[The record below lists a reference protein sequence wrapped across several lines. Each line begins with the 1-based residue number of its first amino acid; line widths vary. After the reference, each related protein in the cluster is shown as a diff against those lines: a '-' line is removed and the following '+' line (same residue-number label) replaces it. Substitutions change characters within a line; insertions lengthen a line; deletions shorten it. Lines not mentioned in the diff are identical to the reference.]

1 MTHRSK
7 PILAGA
13 SALVV
18 ILLLPG
24 LAGAAK
30 QQTGDIKEWYEQVP
44 VQQKLGLT
52 EDQVA
57 RLAEVEES
65 FMPRLRKLNVEK
77 RTAYKSLM
85 TALDAG
91 DIPQDTF
98 EANQARLEAAYGSH
112 AALTAERWRA
122 LRSVLTEKQW
132 RGLPAAA
139 PKALALGH
147 FSVAKRG
154 GVYMGPN
161 RPQTAPDPK

>member
-1 MTHRSK
+1 
-7 PILAGA
+7 
-13 SALVV
+13 
-18 ILLLPG
+18 
-24 LAGAAK
+24 
-30 QQTGDIKEWYEQVP
+30 
-44 VQQKLGLT
+44 
-52 EDQVA
+52 
-57 RLAEVEES
+57 
-65 FMPRLRKLNVEK
+65 LNVEK

-91 DIPQDTF
+91 NIPQDTF

-132 RGLPAAA
+132 RGLPEAA

-154 GVYMGPN
+154 GIYMGPN

>member
-1 MTHRSK
+1 VEFNPAAVAEYRL
-7 PILAGA
+7 IGYENR
-13 SALVV
+13 ALRR
-18 ILLLPG
+18 
-24 LAGAAK
+24 
-30 QQTGDIKEWYEQVP
+30 
-44 VQQKLGLT
+44 
-52 EDQVA
+52 EDFNNDRV
-57 RLAEVEES
+57 
-65 FMPRLRKLNVEK
+65 
-77 RTAYKSLM
+77 
-85 TALDAG
+85 DAG